1 MLCASERLCG
11 NIDRVSES
19 TLIERLRLTLETNSG
34 ALHEIDEY
42 GETLLYHAIWNIRS
56 FAFCKL
62 LIDHNSYLVKIS
74 GGGALPIHSA
84 CSIVR
89 RDPDLIKLLVH
100 HYPESVSIADSRGQY
115 PLQLFLTREDIID
128 LEILRCLLSH
138 NKGVVSRPYE
148 GDLPLHIVT
157 KKCNL
162 VVVKEVFNAYPQA
175 VYNENEDGETPLDMA
190 RSLYREN
197 YTSVLLCIWRRT
209 IGYISIIS

>member
-1 MLCASERLCG
+1 MLDRRL
-11 NIDRVSES
+11 
-19 TLIERLRLTLETNSG
+19 
-34 ALHEIDEY
+34 
-42 GETLLYHAIWNIRS
+42 
-56 FAFCKL
+56 
-62 LIDHNSYLVKIS
+62 
-74 GGGALPIHSA
+74 
-84 CSIVR
+84 
-89 RDPDLIKLLVH
+89 
-100 HYPESVSIADSRGQY
+100 
-115 PLQLFLTREDIID
+115 LTREDIID

-197 YTSVLLCIWRRT
+197 YTSVFDFLESQMELDYASGEEPLDISQLFHSMHHTSVSNFLESQIQLACQAGQEITLDENWQLPIHRALQKVLLHWVQLSSC
-209 IGYISIIS
+209 